1 MKSFILWTD
10 ASNHGVGAVW
20 MQVHDGKKY
29 PVAYA
34 SSKLI
39 EKEHRYLV
47 IEKECL
53 AIVVAPLQ
61 KFQAYLY
68 GRLFIIETDHQPL
81 VHLQKARVLNY
92 RLMRWSLFLQSYN
105 FITEVIKGS
114 EKIGADFL
122 SRRVVE

>member
-1 MKSFILWTD
+1 
-10 ASNHGVGAVW
+10 
-20 MQVHDGKKY
+20 MQLHDGKKY

-34 SSKLI
+34 SRKLI
-39 EKEHRYLV
+39 EREQRYSV
-47 IEKECL
+47 IEKECR
-53 AIVVAPLQ
+53 AIVWALQ

-81 VHLQKARVLNY
+81 VHLQKARVLNS

-114 EKIGADFL
+114 ENI
-122 SRRVVE
+122 